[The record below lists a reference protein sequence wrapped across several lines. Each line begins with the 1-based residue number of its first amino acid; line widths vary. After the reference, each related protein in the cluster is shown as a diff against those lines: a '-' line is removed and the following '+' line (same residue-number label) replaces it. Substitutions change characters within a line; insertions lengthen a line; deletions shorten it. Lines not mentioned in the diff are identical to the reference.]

1 MLPHLAAR
9 LFGTPLLIHQ
19 PKLEVILSVLGPR
32 LGLPEL
38 AAQGGYVRP
47 ERPIPENPSGIAV
60 IPIHGTLVRRT
71 LGLEADSGLTSY
83 QSIQQMLEFARDDQA
98 IKGILLDI
106 DSPGGESS
114 GVFDLADRIRT
125 LSLEKPVWAVA
136 NDMAF
141 SAAYALA
148 SAAQKVFISRT
159 GGIGSIGVIAMH
171 VDQSVK
177 NAQDGLHYTAVY
189 AGSRKNDLSPHGP
202 MTTEAQRFLQGEV
215 DRVYGLF
222 VDTVARHRGLSS
234 NAVRDT
240 EAGLFF
246 GKDAVRA
253 GLADSVGTL
262 DDALLALT
270 ETLSPTLAAPARPG
284 SLSAP
289 PRDNIM
295 ARTPKPTVD
304 LTANTDPS
312 LDPPE
317 PIEQQRLDEQD
328 ELQGPEHPVTAAP
341 APAADPAPTAAKAA
355 YQAPTVTAAALPAES
370 PGFTVSD
377 ALEIAQTCALA
388 GRTDLT
394 AGFIEA
400 RVPPAKV
407 RARLL
412 ADKADRSPEISSRIP
427 PQGGGT
433 EQQNRAN
440 APDNLMLRVV
450 KSRLAVR

>member
-32 LGLPEL
+32 MGLPEI
-38 AAQGGYVRP
+38 AGQAGYIQPDRP
-47 ERPIPENPSGIAV
+47 PPGNPSGIAV
-60 IPIHGTLVRRT
+60 IPIHCTLVRRT

-83 QSIQQMLEFARDDQA
+83 QSIQQMLDLAQEDQA

-125 LSLEKPVWAVA
+125 IGLQKPVWAVA

-148 SAAQKVFISRT
+148 SAAQKVFIPRT
-159 GGIGSIGVIAMH
+159 GGVGSIGVIAMH

-177 NAQDGLHYTAVY
+177 DAQEGLHYSAVY

-222 VDTVARHRGLSS
+222 VDTVARHRSLSS

-262 DDALLALT
+262 DDALIALT
-270 ETLSPTLAAPARPG
+270 EFLSPTLSATARPG

-295 ARTPKPTVD
+295 ARTPKPPVD

-317 PIEQQRLDEQD
+317 TVEQVGVDEHD
-328 ELQGPEHPVTAAP
+328 EIQQPESAEP
-341 APAADPAPTAAKAA
+341 APAADPAPTAAKPA
-355 YQAPTVTAAALPAES
+355 YKAPTVTAAALPAES
-370 PGFTVSD
+370 TGFTVSD

-412 ADKADRSPEISSRIP
+412 ADKAERSPEISSRIP
-427 PQGGGT
+427 PASGSPSQPGP
-433 EQQNRAN
+433 

-450 KSRLAVR
+450 QSRLAVR

>member
-32 LGLPEL
+32 VGLPDRVG
-38 AAQGGYVRP
+38 QGGYVRP
-47 ERPIPENPSGIAV
+47 EHPVNESPSGIAV

-71 LGLEADSGLTSY
+71 SGLEADSGLTSY
-83 QSIQQMLEFARDDQA
+83 QSVQHMLGMAHDDPSIQA
-98 IKGILLDI
+98 ILLDI

-114 GVFDLADRIRT
+114 GVFDLADKIRT
-125 LSLEKPVWAVA
+125 IGLQKPVWAVA

-148 SAAQKVFISRT
+148 SAAQKVFVSRT
-159 GGIGSIGVIAMH
+159 GGVGSIGVIAMH

-177 NAQDGLHYTAVY
+177 DAQDGLHYTAVY

-222 VDTVARHRGLSS
+222 VDSVARYRNLSS
-234 NAVRDT
+234 NVIRDT
-240 EAGLFF
+240 EASVFF

-253 GLADSVGTL
+253 GLADAVGTL

-270 ETLSPTLAAPARPG
+270 ESLAPTLSVPTRG
-284 SLSAP
+284 
-289 PRDNIM
+289 NTM
-295 ARTPKPTVD
+295 ARTPRSTID
-304 LTANTDPS
+304 LTANADPS
-312 LDPPE
+312 IDPAEQAMEEITDAIQTETTDEASVVQEKPE
-317 PIEQQRLDEQD
+317 PTRPQ
-328 ELQGPEHPVTAAP
+328 PSAAP
-341 APAADPAPTAAKAA
+341 DQVIAAAASAPTST
-355 YQAPTVTAAALPAES
+355 PT
-370 PGFTVSD
+370 FTVND

-394 AGFIEA
+394 AAFIEA
-400 RVPPAKV
+400 QVPPTKV

-412 ADKADRSPEISSRIP
+412 ADKADRSPEIASRLV
-427 PQGGGT
+427 PQGDPAH
-433 EQQNRAN
+433 AN
-440 APDNLMLRVV
+440 NAAAPDNLMVRVV
-450 KSRLAVR
+450 QSRLSVR

>member
-19 PKLEVILSVLGPR
+19 PKLEIILSVLGPR
-32 LGLPEL
+32 IGLPEQVG
-38 AAQGGYVRP
+38 QGGYARS
-47 ERPIPENPSGIAV
+47 ERPVSESPSGIAV
-60 IPIHGTLVRRT
+60 IPIHGSLVRRT
-71 LGLEADSGLTSY
+71 SGLEADSGLTSY
-83 QSIQQMLEFARDDQA
+83 QSVQHMLEMARDDSA
-98 IKGILLDI
+98 VEALLLDI

-114 GVFDLADRIRT
+114 GVFDLADKIRT
-125 LSLEKPVWAVA
+125 IGLQKPVWAVA

-148 SAAQKVFISRT
+148 SAAQKVYVSRT
-159 GGIGSIGVIAMH
+159 GGVGSIGVIAMH

-177 NAQDGLHYTAVY
+177 DAQDGLHYTAVY

-253 GLADSVGTL
+253 GLADAVGTL
-262 DDALLALT
+262 DDALLALN
-270 ETLSPTLAAPARPG
+270 ESLAPTLSVSTRGNTMARHLKPTL
-284 SLSAP
+284 
-289 PRDNIM
+289 DM
-295 ARTPKPTVD
+295 
-304 LTANTDPS
+304 TANTDPVLES
-312 LDPPE
+312 
-317 PIEQQRLDEQD
+317 DEQEGAAEASD
-328 ELQGPEHPVTAAP
+328 ALQTQVADDTTHVTEKSAP
-341 APAADPAPTAAKAA
+341 APVKPNPPAPAEPVAAAMATASPVSTPVAF
-355 YQAPTVTAAALPAES
+355 TVT
-370 PGFTVSD
+370 D
-377 ALEIAQTCALA
+377 ALEIAQTCSLA

-394 AGFIEA
+394 AAFIEA
-400 RVPPAKV
+400 QVPPAKV

-412 ADKADRSPEISSRIP
+412 ADKADRSPEIASRIA
-427 PQGGGT
+427 PQGGT
-433 EQQNRAN
+433 PHAQDPVASL
-440 APDNLMLRVV
+440 DNLMVRVV
-450 KSRLAVR
+450 QSRLSVR

>member
-32 LGLPEL
+32 LGLPER
-38 AAQGGYVRP
+38 AGQGGYVRP
-47 ERPIPENPSGIAV
+47 EHPVNESPSGIAV
-60 IPIHGTLVRRT
+60 IPIHGSLVRRT
-71 LGLEADSGLTSY
+71 SGLEADSGLTSY
-83 QSIQQMLEFARDDQA
+83 QSVQHMLGMAHDDSSIQA
-98 IKGILLDI
+98 ILLDI

-114 GVFDLADRIRT
+114 GVFDLADKIRT
-125 LSLEKPVWAVA
+125 IGLQKPVWAVA

-148 SAAQKVFISRT
+148 SGAQRVFVSRT
-159 GGIGSIGVIAMH
+159 GGVGSIGVIAMH

-177 NAQDGLHYTAVY
+177 DAQDGLHYTAVY

-234 NAVRDT
+234 NVVRDT
-240 EAGLFF
+240 EAGVFF

-253 GLADSVGTL
+253 GLADAVGTL

-270 ETLSPTLAAPARPG
+270 ESLAP
-284 SLSAP
+284 SLSVP
-289 PRDNIM
+289 TRGNTM
-295 ARTPKPTVD
+295 ARTPRPTLD
-304 LTANTDPS
+304 LTANADPS
-312 LDPPE
+312 IDPAEQAMEEMTDAIQVETTDEASVVKEKPEPTRPQPSAHPE
-317 PIEQQRLDEQD
+317 PIAAAMAT
-328 ELQGPEHPVTAAP
+328 GSTVAAP
-341 APAADPAPTAAKAA
+341 SF
-355 YQAPTVTAAALPAES
+355 TVT
-370 PGFTVSD
+370 D

-394 AGFIEA
+394 AAFIEA
-400 RVPPAKV
+400 QVPPTKV

-412 ADKADRSPEISSRIP
+412 ADKANRSPEITSRLV
-427 PQGGGT
+427 PQGDPADASNPT
-433 EQQNRAN
+433 
-440 APDNLMLRVV
+440 APTNLMVQVV
-450 KSRLAVR
+450 QSRLAVR

>member
-32 LGLPEL
+32 MGLPDM
-38 AAQGGYVRP
+38 AGQGSYVRP
-47 ERPIPENPSGIAV
+47 ERPLPEHPTGIAV
-60 IPIHGTLVRRT
+60 IPLHGTLVRRT

-83 QSIQQMLEFARDDQA
+83 QSIQQMLDLAQEDQA
-98 IKGILLDI
+98 FKGILLDI

-114 GVFDLADRIRT
+114 GVFDLADKIRT
-125 LSLEKPVWAVA
+125 IGLQKPVWAVA

-159 GGIGSIGVIAMH
+159 GGVGSIGVIAMH

-177 NAQDGLHYTAVY
+177 DAQDGLHYTAVY

-234 NAVRDT
+234 NVVRDT

-270 ETLSPTLAAPARPG
+270 ESLSPTLSAPAHPG

-289 PRDNIM
+289 PRDITM
-295 ARTPKPTVD
+295 ARTPKPTID

-317 PIEQQRLDEQD
+317 PIDQQSLDEQD
-328 ELQGPEHPVTAAP
+328 ELQDLGNPETAEP
-341 APAADPAPTAAKAA
+341 APAADPAPIAAKPA
-355 YQAPTVTAAALPAES
+355 YQAPTITAAALPAES
-370 PGFTVSD
+370 SGFSVND

-412 ADKADRSPEISSRIP
+412 ADKAERSPEISSRIP
-427 PQGGGT
+427 PAAGSPSQPGP
-433 EQQNRAN
+433 

-450 KSRLAVR
+450 QSRLAVR

>member
-32 LGLPEL
+32 LGLPER
-38 AAQGGYVRP
+38 AGQGGYVRP
-47 ERPIPENPSGIAV
+47 EHPVNESPSGIAV
-60 IPIHGTLVRRT
+60 IPIHGSLVRRT
-71 LGLEADSGLTSY
+71 SGLEADSGLTSY
-83 QSIQQMLEFARDDQA
+83 QSVQHMLELARDDA
-98 IKGILLDI
+98 SVDAILLDI

-114 GVFDLADRIRT
+114 GVFDLADKIRT
-125 LSLEKPVWAVA
+125 IGLQKPVWAVA

-148 SAAQKVFISRT
+148 SGAQRVFVSRT
-159 GGIGSIGVIAMH
+159 GGVGSIGVIAMH

-177 NAQDGLHYTAVY
+177 DAQDGLHYTAVY

-234 NAVRDT
+234 NAVRET
-240 EAGLFF
+240 EAGVFF

-253 GLADSVGTL
+253 GLADAVGTL

-270 ETLSPTLAAPARPG
+270 DSLAPTLSVPTRG
-284 SLSAP
+284 
-289 PRDNIM
+289 NTM
-295 ARTPKPTVD
+295 ARTPRPTLD
-304 LTANTDPS
+304 LTPN
-312 LDPPE
+312 PE
-317 PIEQQRLDEQD
+317 PSIDPVEQATEEMTDAIQVETTDEASVVQ
-328 ELQGPEHPVTAAP
+328 EKPEPTRPQTP
-341 APAADPAPTAAKAA
+341 APPDRLI
-355 YQAPTVTAAALPAES
+355 AAAASAPIS
-370 PGFTVSD
+370 TPIFTVID

-394 AGFIEA
+394 AAFIEA
-400 RVPPAKV
+400 QVPPTKV

-412 ADKADRSPEISSRIP
+412 ADKADRSPEIASRLV
-427 PQGGGT
+427 PQGDPADAS
-433 EQQNRAN
+433 NPS
-440 APDNLMLRVV
+440 APNNLMVQVV
-450 KSRLAVR
+450 QSRLAVR

>member
-32 LGLPEL
+32 LGLPER
-38 AAQGGYVRP
+38 AGQGGYVRP
-47 ERPIPENPSGIAV
+47 EHPVNESPSGIAV
-60 IPIHGTLVRRT
+60 IPIHGSLVRRT
-71 LGLEADSGLTSY
+71 SGLEADSGLTSY
-83 QSIQQMLEFARDDQA
+83 QSVQHMLELARDDA
-98 IKGILLDI
+98 SVDAILLDI

-114 GVFDLADRIRT
+114 GVFDLADKIRT
-125 LSLEKPVWAVA
+125 IGLQKPVWAVA

-148 SAAQKVFISRT
+148 SGAQRVFVSRT
-159 GGIGSIGVIAMH
+159 GGVGSIGVIAMH

-177 NAQDGLHYTAVY
+177 DAQDGLHYTAVY

-234 NAVRDT
+234 NAVRET
-240 EAGLFF
+240 EAGVFF

-253 GLADSVGTL
+253 GLADAVGTL

-270 ETLSPTLAAPARPG
+270 DSLAPNLSVPTRE
-284 SLSAP
+284 
-289 PRDNIM
+289 NIM
-295 ARTPKPTVD
+295 ARTPRPTLD
-304 LTANTDPS
+304 LTPN
-312 LDPPE
+312 PE
-317 PIEQQRLDEQD
+317 PSIDPVEQATEEMTDAIQVETTDEASVVQ
-328 ELQGPEHPVTAAP
+328 EKPEPTRPQTP
-341 APAADPAPTAAKAA
+341 APPDRLI
-355 YQAPTVTAAALPAES
+355 AAAASAPIS
-370 PGFTVSD
+370 TPIFTVID
-377 ALEIAQTCALA
+377 ALEIAQACALA

-394 AGFIEA
+394 AAFIEA
-400 RVPPAKV
+400 QVPPTKV

-412 ADKADRSPEISSRIP
+412 ADKADRSPEIASRLV
-427 PQGGGT
+427 PQGDPADAS
-433 EQQNRAN
+433 NPS
-440 APDNLMLRVV
+440 APNNLMVQVV
-450 KSRLAVR
+450 QSRLAVR

>member
-32 LGLPEL
+32 LGLPER
-38 AAQGGYVRP
+38 AGQGGYVRP
-47 ERPIPENPSGIAV
+47 EHPVNESPSGIAV
-60 IPIHGTLVRRT
+60 IPIHGSLVRRT
-71 LGLEADSGLTSY
+71 SGLEADSGLTSY
-83 QSIQQMLEFARDDQA
+83 QSVQHMLELARDDA
-98 IKGILLDI
+98 SVDAILLDI

-114 GVFDLADRIRT
+114 GVFDLADKIRT
-125 LSLEKPVWAVA
+125 IGLQKPVWAVA

-148 SAAQKVFISRT
+148 SGAQRVFVSRT
-159 GGIGSIGVIAMH
+159 GGVGSIGVIAMH

-177 NAQDGLHYTAVY
+177 DAQDGLHYTAVY

-234 NAVRDT
+234 NAVRET
-240 EAGLFF
+240 EAGVFF

-253 GLADSVGTL
+253 GLADAVGTL

-270 ETLSPTLAAPARPG
+270 DSLAPTLSVPTRG
-284 SLSAP
+284 
-289 PRDNIM
+289 NTM
-295 ARTPKPTVD
+295 ARTPRPTLD
-304 LTANTDPS
+304 LTPN
-312 LDPPE
+312 PE
-317 PIEQQRLDEQD
+317 PSIDPVEQATEEMTDAIQVETTDEASVVQ
-328 ELQGPEHPVTAAP
+328 EKPEPTRPQTP
-341 APAADPAPTAAKAA
+341 APPDRLI
-355 YQAPTVTAAALPAES
+355 AAAASAPIS
-370 PGFTVSD
+370 TPIFTVID
-377 ALEIAQTCALA
+377 ALEIAQACALA

-394 AGFIEA
+394 AAFIEA
-400 RVPPAKV
+400 QVPPTKV

-412 ADKADRSPEISSRIP
+412 ADKADRSPEIASRLV
-427 PQGGGT
+427 PQGDPADAS
-433 EQQNRAN
+433 NPS
-440 APDNLMLRVV
+440 APNNLMVQVV
-450 KSRLAVR
+450 QSRLAVR

>member
-32 LGLPEL
+32 VGLPDGVG
-38 AAQGGYVRP
+38 QGGYARP
-47 ERPIPENPSGIAV
+47 ERSKAESPSGIAV
-60 IPIHGTLVRRT
+60 IPIHGSLVRRT
-71 LGLEADSGLTSY
+71 VGLEADSGLTSY
-83 QSIQQMLEFARDDQA
+83 QGVQQMLEMARDDPSVDA
-98 IKGILLDI
+98 ILLDI

-114 GVFDLADRIRT
+114 GVFDLADKIQAVG
-125 LSLEKPVWAVA
+125 LIKPVWAVA

-148 SAAQKVFISRT
+148 SAAQKVYVSRT
-159 GGIGSIGVIAMH
+159 GGVGSIGVIAMH

-177 NAQDGLHYTAVY
+177 DAQEGLHYTAVY

-202 MTTEAQRFLQGEV
+202 MTSEAQRFLQGEV

-222 VDTVARHRGLSS
+222 VDTVARHRHLSS

-253 GLADSVGTL
+253 GLADAVGTL

-270 ETLSPTLAAPARPG
+270 ESLAPTLS
-284 SLSAP
+284 LST
-289 PRDNIM
+289 RDNTM
-295 ARTPKPTVD
+295 ARTPKPTLD
-304 LTANTDPS
+304 LTANTDPVLDS
-312 LDPPE
+312 DGPSGGEVTDPP
-317 PIEQQRLDEQD
+317 QHQADEENTQIN
-328 ELQGPEHPVTAAP
+328 EKPAP
-341 APAADPAPTAAKAA
+341 APLSPSPAEAVATAMTGVASAPT
-355 YQAPTVTAAALPAES
+355 PTST
-370 PGFTVSD
+370 FTVHD

-394 AGFIEA
+394 AAFIEA
-400 RVPPAKV
+400 QVPPTKV

-412 ADKADRSPEISSRIP
+412 ADKADRSTEIISRIDP
-427 PQGGGT
+427 ASVLGSAKPVG
-433 EQQNRAN
+433 EA
-440 APDNLMLRVV
+440 APENLMVQTV
-450 KSRLAVR
+450 KNRLATR

>member
-32 LGLPEL
+32 VGLPDRVD
-38 AAQGGYVRP
+38 QDGYVRP
-47 ERPIPENPSGIAV
+47 ERPIAESPSGIAV
-60 IPIHGTLVRRT
+60 IPIHGSLVRHT
-71 LGLEADSGLTSY
+71 VGLEADSGLTSY
-83 QSIQQMLEFARDDQA
+83 QGVQQMLDMARDDGA
-98 IKGILLDI
+98 VDAILLDI

-114 GVFDLADRIRT
+114 GVFDLADKIRT
-125 LSLEKPVWAVA
+125 IGLQKPVWAVA

-148 SAAQKVFISRT
+148 SAAQKVFVSRT
-159 GGIGSIGVIAMH
+159 GGVGSIGVIAMH

-177 NAQDGLHYTAVY
+177 DAQDGLHYTAVY

-234 NAVRDT
+234 NTVRDT

-246 GKDAVRA
+246 GKEAVRA
-253 GLADSVGTL
+253 GLADAVGTL

-270 ETLSPTLAAPARPG
+270 DSLAPTLSVPTRG
-284 SLSAP
+284 
-289 PRDNIM
+289 NTM
-295 ARTPKPTVD
+295 ARTPRSTLD
-304 LTANTDPS
+304 LTANADPS
-312 LDPPE
+312 MDPADQVMEEITDAIETETTDEASVVQEKPE
-317 PIEQQRLDEQD
+317 PARPQ
-328 ELQGPEHPVTAAP
+328 AS
-341 APAADPAPTAAKAA
+341 APTEQIIAAAA
-355 YQAPTVTAAALPAES
+355 SAPTSTPT
-370 PGFTVSD
+370 FTVTD

-394 AGFIEA
+394 AAFIEA
-400 RVPPAKV
+400 QVSPSKV

-412 ADKADRSPEISSRIP
+412 ADKADRSTEIISRIDP
-427 PQGGGT
+427 SSAVGGAKVVADAAT
-433 EQQNRAN
+433 E
-440 APDNLMLRVV
+440 NLMVRTV
-450 KSRLAVR
+450 KNRLATR

>member
-32 LGLPEL
+32 LGLPEK
-38 AAQGGYVRP
+38 AGQGGYVPVGRSSA
-47 ERPIPENPSGIAV
+47 ESPSGIAV

-71 LGLEADSGLTSY
+71 SGLEADSGLTSY
-83 QSIQQMLEFARDDQA
+83 QSIQQMLEMARDDTSVHA
-98 IKGILLDI
+98 ILLDI

-114 GVFDLADRIRT
+114 GVFDLADKIQNAA
-125 LSLEKPVWAVA
+125 LQKPVWAVA

-148 SAAQKVFISRT
+148 SAAQKVFVSRT
-159 GGIGSIGVIAMH
+159 GGVGSIGVIAMH

-177 NAQDGLHYTAVY
+177 DAQDGLHYTAVY
-189 AGSRKNDLSPHGP
+189 AGNRKNDLSPHGP
-202 MTTEAQRFLQGEV
+202 MTSEAQRFLQGEV

-234 NAVRDT
+234 HAVRDT

-253 GLADSVGTL
+253 GLADAVGTL
-262 DDALLALT
+262 DDALVALSDALA
-270 ETLSPTLAAPARPG
+270 P
-284 SLSAP
+284 SLSVP
-289 PRDNIM
+289 IRETTM
-295 ARTPKPTVD
+295 ARTPKPSLD
-304 LTANTDPS
+304 LTANTDPL
-312 LDPPE
+312 LDSDGQSGGEGSDPLHHQP
-317 PIEQQRLDEQD
+317 DEENTQVS
-328 ELQGPEHPVTAAP
+328 EK
-341 APAADPAPTAAKAA
+341 PAPTPLKPITPEPVATAMATA
-355 YQAPTVTAAALPAES
+355 SSTSPT
-370 PGFTVSD
+370 FTVND

-394 AGFIEA
+394 AAFIEA
-400 RVPPAKV
+400 QVAPSKV

-412 ADKADRSPEISSRIP
+412 ADKADRSPEIASRLV
-427 PQGGGT
+427 PQGDPADASNPT
-433 EQQNRAN
+433 
-440 APDNLMLRVV
+440 APTNLMVQVV
-450 KSRLAVR
+450 QSRLAVR

>member
-19 PKLEVILSVLGPR
+19 AKLEVLLSVLGPR
-32 LGLPEL
+32 LGLPAL
-38 AAQGGYVRP
+38 AGQGGYVRP
-47 ERPIPENPSGIAV
+47 DRPPLEHPAGIAV

-83 QSIQQMLEFARDDQA
+83 QSLQQMLELAQDDET

-114 GVFDLADRIRT
+114 GVFDLADRIRAIG
-125 LSLEKPVWAVA
+125 LHKPVWAVA

-148 SAAQKVFISRT
+148 SAAQQVFISRT
-159 GGIGSIGVIAMH
+159 GGVGSIGVIAMH

-177 NAQDGLHYTAVY
+177 DAQDGLHYTAVY

-222 VDTVARHRGLSS
+222 VDSVARHRGLSS
-234 NAVRDT
+234 NTVRAT

-246 GKDAVRA
+246 GQDAVRA
-253 GLADSVGTL
+253 GLVDSVGTFE
-262 DDALLALT
+262 DALLALT
-270 ETLSPTLAAPARPG
+270 ESLSPTLSAPARPG

-289 PRDNIM
+289 PRDTTM

-312 LDPPE
+312 WDPPE
-317 PIEQQRLDEQD
+317 PIEQPGLDGQD
-328 ELQGPEHPVTAAP
+328 ETQQPEHPETA
-341 APAADPAPTAAKAA
+341 APAADPAPIEAKPA
-355 YQAPTVTAAALPAES
+355 YPAPTVSAAALPAES
-370 PGFTVSD
+370 LGFTVND

-427 PQGGGT
+427 PASGSPNQPGP
-433 EQQNRAN
+433 

-450 KSRLAVR
+450 QSRLAVR

>member
-32 LGLPEL
+32 IGLPEQVG
-38 AAQGGYVRP
+38 QGGYVRS
-47 ERPIPENPSGIAV
+47 ERPVSESPSGIAV
-60 IPIHGTLVRRT
+60 IPIHGSLVRRT
-71 LGLEADSGLTSY
+71 SGLDADSGLTSY
-83 QSIQQMLEFARDDQA
+83 QSIQHMLEMARDDSA
-98 IKGILLDI
+98 VDAILLDI

-114 GVFDLADRIRT
+114 GVFDLADKIRT
-125 LSLEKPVWAVA
+125 IGLQKPVWAVA

-148 SAAQKVFISRT
+148 SAAQKVFVSRT
-159 GGIGSIGVIAMH
+159 GGVGSIGVIAMH

-177 NAQDGLHYTAVY
+177 DAQDGLHYTAVY

-222 VDTVARHRGLSS
+222 VDSVARYRNLSS

-253 GLADSVGTL
+253 GLADAVGTL

-270 ETLSPTLAAPARPG
+270 ESLAPTLSVSTRENTMARP
-284 SLSAP
+284 
-289 PRDNIM
+289 
-295 ARTPKPTVD
+295 PKPTLD
-304 LTANTDPS
+304 MTANADPVLD
-312 LDPPE
+312 LDPAE
-317 PIEQQRLDEQD
+317 QGEDQAVDPIQPSNTDDTMQVIEKPD
-328 ELQGPEHPVTAAP
+328 PVKPIPAAP
-341 APAADPAPTAAKAA
+341 VKPAVAAVAQAVAAPSF
-355 YQAPTVTAAALPAES
+355 TVT
-370 PGFTVSD
+370 D
-377 ALEIAQTCALA
+377 ALEIAQTCSLA

-394 AGFIEA
+394 AAFIEA
-400 RVPPAKV
+400 QVPPAKV

-412 ADKADRSPEISSRIP
+412 ADKADRSPEIASRIA
-427 PQGGGT
+427 PQGGT
-433 EQQNRAN
+433 PHAQDPA
-440 APDNLMLRVV
+440 ASPDNLMVRVV
-450 KSRLAVR
+450 QSRLSVR

>member
-32 LGLPEL
+32 VGLPDGVG
-38 AAQGGYVRP
+38 QGGYARP
-47 ERPIPENPSGIAV
+47 ERSIAESPSGIAV
-60 IPIHGTLVRRT
+60 IPIHGSLVRRT
-71 LGLEADSGLTSY
+71 VGLEADSGLTSY
-83 QSIQQMLEFARDDQA
+83 QGVQQMLEMARDDPSVDA
-98 IKGILLDI
+98 ILLDI

-114 GVFDLADRIRT
+114 GVFDLADKIQAVG
-125 LSLEKPVWAVA
+125 LIKPVWAVA

-148 SAAQKVFISRT
+148 SAAQKVYVSRT
-159 GGIGSIGVIAMH
+159 GGVGSIGVIAMH

-177 NAQDGLHYTAVY
+177 DAQDGLHYTAVY

-202 MTTEAQRFLQGEV
+202 MTSDAQRFLQGEV

-253 GLADSVGTL
+253 GLADAVGTL
-262 DDALLALT
+262 DDVLLALT
-270 ETLSPTLAAPARPG
+270 ESLAPTLSVPTRE
-284 SLSAP
+284 
-289 PRDNIM
+289 NIM
-295 ARTPKPTVD
+295 ARTQKSTALLNAHTDPALDIDPAEQGEDQLVD
-304 LTANTDPS
+304 PVETQNTDNSTQVIEKASPAQFVPTPS
-312 LDPPE
+312 
-317 PIEQQRLDEQD
+317 
-328 ELQGPEHPVTAAP
+328 
-341 APAADPAPTAAKAA
+341 
-355 YQAPTVTAAALPAES
+355 LPAEPVS
-370 PGFTVSD
+370 ATSATTPTFTVHD

-394 AGFIEA
+394 AAFIEA
-400 RVPPAKV
+400 QVSPSKV

-412 ADKADRSPEISSRIP
+412 ADKADRSTEIISRIDP
-427 PQGGGT
+427 ASVLGSTKPVG
-433 EQQNRAN
+433 EA
-440 APDNLMLRVV
+440 APENLMVQTV
-450 KSRLAVR
+450 KNRLATR